1 MPEVRRRGGACENRP
16 VGFLKNVFGRSDPPK
31 ANLDNLFAVPSAA
44 ITLEVSAGFKP
55 TGMASVCYRAAE
67 GGAFAT
73 TQSDVQALL
82 DADAGPKVE
91 LSTDEFGFTWLV
103 CRHDPSE
110 LSELITETH
119 AVNSSLENAGFG
131 QSLLCSLVAFE
142 DTSGRKLGLVYLYKQ
157 GTFYPFAPKNDRQ
170 RDNSLELQIRGV
182 LADDLTIE
190 PELGRWMA
198 VWGAPGL

>member
-1 MPEVRRRGGACENRP
+1 MPEVSRLVGACENRG

-44 ITLEVSAGFKP
+44 ITLEVAAGFKP
-55 TGMASVCYRAAE
+55 TGVASACYRAAE

-73 TQSDVQALL
+73 TQGDVQALL

-91 LSTDEFGFTWLV
+91 LSTDDFGFTWLV
-103 CRHDPSE
+103 CRHDATE
-110 LSELITETH
+110 LSELVTEVH

-131 QSLLCSLVAFE
+131 PSLLCSLVAFE
-142 DTSGRKLGLVYLYKQ
+142 DAAGRKLGLVYLYKQ
-157 GTFYPFAPKNDRQ
+157 GTFYPFAPKDGKQ
-170 RDNSLELQIRGV
+170 RDNALELQIRGV
-182 LADDLTIE
+182 LADDLTVE